1 MLTIFSTP
9 KPFQGHIGVIQRN
22 AIQSW
27 KRLHPDIEVIL
38 FGDDTGA
45 AEAAAALG
53 IRHIPSVR
61 RNEHGTKYLSSV
73 FDQAQDIARH
83 DALCYV
89 NCDIVLMSDFTRSLS
104 RVATQF
110 AKFLMV
116 GQRWDTDVRD
126 AIEFDDPQWQE
137 RLRSQALAENHQRP
151 PQWIDYFAFSRGLYY
166 RNTPPFVIGRP
177 GWDNWLLWKA
187 RASEAAVV
195 DASSAVLPA
204 HQNHDYSY
212 HPDGE
217 AGVWQGKEA
226 QQNYALL
233 ENGRCFHTIGNATH
247 RLTPT
252 GLKKNYRH
260 GIVQAQRRVRGVASR
275 LWFAA
280 LHFSRPLRH
289 RIGLRSAAGEPTTAK
304 PSK

>member
-9 KPFQGHIGVIQRN
+9 KPFEGHIGVIQRN
-22 AIQSW
+22 AIESW
-27 KRLHPDIEVIL
+27 KRLHPDVEVIL
-38 FGDDTGA
+38 FGDDAGA

-53 IRHIPSVR
+53 VRHVSSVR
-61 RNEHGTKYLSSV
+61 RNEHGTKFLSSI

-83 DALCYV
+83 NALCYV
-89 NCDIVLMSDFTRSLS
+89 NCDILLMSDFIRSIS
-104 RVATQF
+104 AVATQF
-110 AKFLMV
+110 SKFLVV
-116 GQRWDTDVRD
+116 GQRWDTDVRE
-126 AIEFDDPQWQE
+126 AIEYNDPQWQE
-137 RLRSQALAENHQRP
+137 RLRKKALAENHQRP

-166 RNTPPFVIGRP
+166 QNTPPFVIGRP

-187 RASEAAVV
+187 RASGAAVV
-195 DASSAVLPA
+195 DASSAVLPV

-233 ENGRCFHTIGNATH
+233 ENGRCFRTIENATH

-252 GLKKNYRH
+252 GLRQNYRH
-260 GIVQAQRRVRGVASR
+260 WIVQSKRQARKITSTVG
-275 LWFAA
+275 FAA
-280 LHFSRPLRH
+280 LNLTRPIRH
-289 RIGLRSAAGEPTTAK
+289 RIGLRSAAAEPTAAK